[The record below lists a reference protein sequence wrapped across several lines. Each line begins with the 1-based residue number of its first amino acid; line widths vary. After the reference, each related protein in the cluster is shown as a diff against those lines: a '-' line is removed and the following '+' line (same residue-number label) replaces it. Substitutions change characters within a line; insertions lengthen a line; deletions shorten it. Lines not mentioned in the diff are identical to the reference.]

1 TSIPKDAS
9 EPSRQRRTYAS
20 FGDEGVTATANAYG
34 NLMQIT
40 RYFGES
46 EGNPSGF
53 ISAQLAEGAHS
64 TSAYYELERLQR
76 LTSASVNPN
85 DGSRMRF
92 EGAEIHGDKT
102 PELSFVRN
110 RWPRFQS
117 VTLDHNVS
125 IQCLVSKT
133 AVYQIYTFKLD
144 KPGKD
149 SHLRRFRFRADMYL
163 LDLNFT
169 EVGNGFERQPAN
181 QARDKTESDD
191 DSEYEDSVRNTPS
204 QESNCTASWWPNSK
218 LVGDPRNPRN
228 VGLFVSPFVGGFAQP
243 PSRLDV
249 NIWEVTVDAASWQ
262 KALKDGALEISFAY
276 RLEMFDVCED
286 PASLPNHV
294 LEEDLSEAKT
304 MLSRPFE
311 VLQLHKNPHL
321 NFILWRNL
329 EHILSVC
336 SIPVISCNNSST
348 DQDVPIALTCGDL
361 AGHRVVTK
369 ASFHAFRFLLF
380 ALKQIEEIR
389 VKSPGCNCNF
399 EQKSPDTSC
408 DNSGCES
415 YWRIWRVCLGH
426 RKWLYD
432 NWAASYQ
439 KKSEGH
445 SRDQEEAQR
454 DASQRW
460 VSGAVI
466 KTSTT
471 NAQHSHDRRTDTALQ
486 IVKVGELFHS
496 AEADHMPSVSNGFG
510 EVVKSWLKDLNKTKM
525 NGLHIFPRS
534 RIDMLNRFYLVDH
547 VLIWWAVRSAERL
560 KLEPKLTFE
569 PRGESNNPSNEF
581 QRTIMKGF
589 TTRNTT
595 SRARTL
601 ATYRSISETGFF
613 LEVENTIIFY
623 AEEYGLFRKS
633 TAQNGRAVW
642 EETKNCQRHHS
653 DRDDSEWEDP
663 LQFALA
669 VIFASQETRINA
681 REPGQMHARVK
692 DVLLNASSPNGLL
705 AGQLDSEQEPVIYD
719 KESMHNSY
727 WSTTFEVPYILW
739 KYQIPQPE
747 AAELSTSSVNSAE
760 HFHATLDRSDRPL
773 AAKETWAKN
782 EGLIIHQRLPFENL
796 INQETITE
804 ISDRWFYDEPE
815 LFSFSPPDINN
826 AQESENCKA
835 DDKSCHYGK
844 GAIDYAIKRT
854 PFPVLENG
862 KAIMGM
868 IVDVPE
874 TKTIGSKPTCNVV
887 CENSANSSVL
897 NAARILQF
905 FQTNPTTALI
915 CYRTSSEAEEIGAF
929 FDRHARY
936 QRYFIDEAVAASN
949 KWVTELHLSFWE
961 LDSAGVDS
969 SFRSFPPAYEV
980 PFPTSGYGY
989 AQRYWIRRAVT
1000 SFGVDGDFLDQYWM
1014 CHFVEHRAKA
1024 PKVDAPANEH
1034 PADEAEIH
1042 KLDVRMLENGGE
1054 QPSWQQ
1060 RKVLEL
1066 VLFDRTLKPMAAA
1079 AELILKEVRALV
1091 LESLIVPESTMTTD
1105 PNAPMITDPAILL
1118 AEIDS
1123 DSYLSFSKVVHK
1135 VQYVLESL
1143 HDNLN
1148 KNLDKIQDWSDRE
1161 RKRQHSTRW
1170 TQRDGEKYRS
1180 AIHKLQV
1187 SNDLTI
1193 QELKR
1198 ARDTVASYKS
1208 SLAKRLER
1216 TQSELEFRGAD
1227 DIRLFTYVTA
1237 VFLPIGFA
1245 TSLFSMS
1252 EAPSE
1257 ETLSYMIKTALIAVF
1272 ITVFMLANA
1281 KPLRFFVEPT
1291 ISLCKVAGRLLLL
1304 PIVLPLAMLFLSGIT
1319 VWTLLKC
1326 LLRIIHCLKWI
1337 RQDLRRPA
1345 SKRTPLPR

>member
-1 TSIPKDAS
+1 
-9 EPSRQRRTYAS
+9 
-20 FGDEGVTATANAYG
+20 
-34 NLMQIT
+34 MQIT

-46 EGNPSGF
+46 KGNLSGF

-64 TSAYYELERLQR
+64 TSTYYDLERLLR
-76 LTSASVNPN
+76 LTYASVDPN
-85 DGSRMRF
+85 DGSHMRF
-92 EGAEIHGDKT
+92 EDAEIHGDKA

-117 VTLDHNVS
+117 VTLDYNVS
-125 IQCLVSKT
+125 TQYIVSKN

-144 KPGKD
+144 KHDEDRHPP
-149 SHLRRFRFRADMYL
+149 RFHFRGDIYL
-163 LDLNFT
+163 LDLDFT
-169 EVGNGFERQPAN
+169 KDGNGFEHQSAN
-181 QARDKTESDD
+181 EWPDETGSDD
-191 DSEYEDSVRNTPS
+191 RSEYEDPS
-204 QESNCTASWWPNSK
+204 IPKMPSEG
-218 LVGDPRNPRN
+218 GDQN
-228 VGLFVSPFVGGFAQP
+228 VGLFVSLFIGGCTQQ

-249 NIWEVTVDAASWQ
+249 NIWEIPVDATSWQ

-276 RLEMFDVCED
+276 RLEMFDMGED

-294 LEEDLSEAKT
+294 LEKDLSEAKT
-304 MLSRPFE
+304 TLSRPFE

-336 SIPVISCNNSST
+336 SIPVITSNNASA
-348 DQDVPIALTCGDL
+348 DQHRPIALTCGDL

-380 ALKQIEEIR
+380 SLKQIEEILNR
-389 VKSPGCNCNF
+389 RKSPECNCNF

-415 YWRIWRVCLGH
+415 YWRIWRVCQCH
-426 RKWLYD
+426 ASWLCD

-439 KKSEGH
+439 KNSEGH
-445 SRDQEEAQR
+445 SRDQEEEQR
-454 DASQRW
+454 DTSQRW

-471 NAQHSHDRRTDTALQ
+471 DAQHSHDRRTDTALQ

-496 AEADHMPSVSNGFG
+496 AGADHIPSVSNGFG
-510 EVVKSWLKDLNKTKM
+510 DVVKSWLKDLNKTKM

-560 KLEPKLTFE
+560 GLEPKLTFE
-569 PRGESNNPSNEF
+569 PRGEPNNPSNEF

-613 LEVENTIIFY
+613 LHVEDTMIFY
-623 AEEYGLFRKS
+623 AEEYGLFGKS

-692 DVLLNASSPNGLL
+692 AVLLNASSPNGLL
-705 AGQLDSEQEPVIYD
+705 AGQLDSDQEPIIYD

-747 AAELSTSSVNSAE
+747 AAGPRPQSSPEPRLRQPNLTSELSTSS
-760 HFHATLDRSDRPL
+760 
-773 AAKETWAKN
+773 ETWAKN

-796 INQETITE
+796 INQETMTE

-815 LFSFSPPDINN
+815 FFSFSPPDINN

-835 DDKSCHYGK
+835 DAKSCHYGK
-844 GAIDYAIKRT
+844 GVIDYAIKRT

-887 CENSANSSVL
+887 CDTKKLGELLSVKRGRQK
-897 NAARILQF
+897 AGKRILQF

-915 CYRTSSEAEEIGAF
+915 CYRTSCEAEEIGAF
-929 FDRHARY
+929 FDRHAQY
-936 QRYFIDEAVAASN
+936 QHYFLDKVVPASN
-949 KWVTELHLSFWE
+949 KWITELHLSFWE
-961 LDSAGVDS
+961 LDPTVNSIFIPTDMA
-969 SFRSFPPAYEV
+969 
-980 PFPTSGYGY
+980 PFPTSGYRY
-989 AQRYWIRRAVT
+989 AQRYWIRRAVA
-1000 SFGVDGDFLDQYWM
+1000 SFRFDGDFLDQYWT

-1024 PKVDAPANEH
+1024 PKVDVSANEH
-1034 PADEAEIH
+1034 PADEAAIH
-1042 KLDVRMLENGGE
+1042 KLDVKMQENGEE

-1066 VLFDRTLKPMAAA
+1066 VLFDRTLKPIVAAT
-1079 AELILKEVRALV
+1079 ELILKKVKALV
-1091 LESLIVPESTMTTD
+1091 LESLILPESTMTTD

-1123 DSYLSFSKVVHK
+1123 DSYLLFHEVVHK
-1135 VQYVLESL
+1135 VQFILESI
-1143 HDNLN
+1143 HENLN
-1148 KNLDKIQDWSDRE
+1148 ENLNKIQDWSDRE
-1161 RKRQHSTRW
+1161 RKRQQPIKW
-1170 TQRDGEKYRS
+1170 TQRDEEKYQS
-1180 AIHKLQV
+1180 AINELQV
-1187 SNDLTI
+1187 SSDLKI
-1193 QELKR
+1193 QELKKF
-1198 ARDTVASYKS
+1198 RDTISSYKS
-1208 SLAKRLER
+1208 SLAKKLEQ
-1216 TQSELEFRGAD
+1216 TQSELEFRRAS

-1245 TSLFSMS
+1245 TSVFSMNG
-1252 EAPSE
+1252 APSE
-1257 ETLSYMIKTALIAVF
+1257 ETLSYMIKTASTAVF

-1281 KPLRFFVEPT
+1281 KPLRLVVGPT
-1291 ISLCKVAGRLLLL
+1291 IGSVRLLVWLFPCCWRCRYSYHYNCCFYWAFWFQYCL
-1304 PIVLPLAMLFLSGIT
+1304 YVCYRSLA
-1319 VWTLLKC
+1319 
-1326 LLRIIHCLKWI
+1326 
-1337 RQDLRRPA
+1337 A
-1345 SKRTPLPR
+1345 